1 MNGVQLNGVLNGVH
15 LFLNA
20 ELNAPKIS
28 ELNAELNAR
37 QNFAERQLNA
47 AFRISVQYT
56 QLLG

>member
-28 ELNAELNAR
+28 ELNA
-37 QNFAERQLNA
+37 
-47 AFRISVQYT
+47 AFRISVQKT
-56 QLLG
+56 